1 MTLGS
6 RTRGNGILPSYPQC
20 DRETSH
26 GNIIACEC
34 LTPAHSIHLPR
45 RSALPVLTCRALR
58 SRTSLPYS
66 LLDSFP
72 DIYDLSSGKAS
83 VRTVLTTDTG
93 ISARIKSLR
102 TMVQRGIKVDEREA
116 LSNSLG
122 EIAEAYVEGWESG
135 SDEDDD

>member
-1 MTLGS
+1 MCLV
-6 RTRGNGILPSYPQC
+6 
-20 DRETSH
+20 
-26 GNIIACEC
+26 ACADMVC
-34 LTPAHSIHLPR
+34 T
-45 RSALPVLTCRALR
+45 R

-72 DIYDLSSGKAS
+72 HIYDLTSDKAS
-83 VRTVLTTDTG
+83 VRTVLCTDTG
-93 ISARIKSLR
+93 ISSRIKSLR
-102 TMVQRGIKVDEREA
+102 TMVQRGVKVDEREA